1 MKTWLISKLSKNRKK
16 EMIGCHWRKYRKNL
30 GLAGKHEM
38 SYRVIVNRTAAKE
51 LRKKFSRGD
60 KIRLNRAMKKLAID
74 PRPMHSQKL
83 AGQEGQYRLRV
94 GENRIVYSIDDKK
107 AIVFVHKIKS
117 RSSSI
122 LYLF

>member
-1 MKTWLISKLSKNRKK
+1 M
-16 EMIGCHWRKYRKNL
+16 
-30 GLAGKHEM
+30 A
-38 SYRVIVNRTAAKE
+38 YRVSVDRIAVKE
-51 LRKKFSRGD
+51 LRKKFSHSD
-60 KIRLNRAMKKLAID
+60 TARLNRAMKKLAID

>member
-1 MKTWLISKLSKNRKK
+1 
-16 EMIGCHWRKYRKNL
+16 
-30 GLAGKHEM
+30 M